1 MPDVPLDEKCPKC
14 DRNLLLRH
22 GRYGEF
28 VACSG
33 YPECKFVKQN
43 FIGVKCPECADGEL
57 VEKRARKR
65 GTTFYG
71 CSNYPECKF
80 TSAQRPLPE
89 PCPSCGNK
97 YLVQKFAKDEAEMV
111 VACPA
116 SGCDYS
122 RKAEPA
128 VA

>member
-1 MPDVPLDEKCPKC
+1 M
-14 DRNLLLRH
+14 RH

-33 YPECKFVKQN
+33 YPECKYVKQN
-43 FIGVKCPECADGEL
+43 FIGVKCPDCSAGEL

-71 CSNYPECKF
+71 CSTYPECKF
-80 TSAQRPLPE
+80 TSAQKPLAE
-89 PCPSCGNK
+89 ACPQCGSK
-97 YLVQKFAKDEAEMV
+97 YLVLKFAKDGEII
-111 VACPA
+111 ACPA